1 MFTFGPVPSR
11 RLGRSLGINNIPPK
25 ACPYACVYCQVG
37 RTTQM
42 SIRRQSFYPPT
53 EIFQAVQAK
62 LAEAA
67 ELGAAVDFLTF
78 VPDGEPTLD
87 IQLGEEIVALRALP
101 PQIAVISNAALIWQP
116 AVRAELAQ
124 ADWVSLKVDSAL
136 ESAWRKVNRPYGA
149 LELAAIL
156 AGIREFAQSFTGK
169 LVTETMLV
177 RGVND
182 DLASLAAT
190 AAFLGEL
197 QPAAAYIS
205 IPTRPPAEPWVNM
218 PTQASLHQAYQLF
231 KGQVENVEFIIA
243 YEGNDFTRTS
253 DVAADLLSITAVHPM
268 REDAVK
274 IFLAEAGASTE
285 LVAELVARGLLSE
298 AEYQGRRFYVRRFSS
313 GLSSM
318 K

>member
-42 SIRRQSFYPPT
+42 SIRRQSFYPPR
-53 EIFQAVQAK
+53 ELFQAVAAK
-62 LAEAA
+62 LAEANA
-67 ELGAAVDFLTF
+67 INAVVDFLTF

-87 IQLGEEIVALRALP
+87 IHLGEEIAALRSLP
-101 PQIAVISNAALIWQP
+101 PQIAVISNAALIWRP
-116 AVRAELAQ
+116 EVRAELAQ
-124 ADWVSLKVDSAL
+124 ADWVSLKVDSAQ
-136 ESAWRKVNRPYGA
+136 EAVWRKINRPHGA
-149 LELAAIL
+149 LELATIL
-156 AGIREFAQSFTGK
+156 TGTREFAQLFTGK
-169 LVTETMLV
+169 LVTETLLV

-182 DLASLAAT
+182 DLASLTTT

-197 QPAAAYIS
+197 QPATAYIS
-205 IPTRPPAEPWVNM
+205 VPTRPPAEPWVNI

-231 KGQVENVEFIIA
+231 KEQVENVEFLIA

-268 REDAVK
+268 REDAVRD
-274 IFLAEAGASTE
+274 FLAEAEADVEIVTE
-285 LVAELVARGLLSE
+285 LVTRGLLSE
-298 AEYQGRRFYVRRFSS
+298 VEYKERCFYVRWFSRATAE
-313 GLSSM
+313 
-318 K
+318 